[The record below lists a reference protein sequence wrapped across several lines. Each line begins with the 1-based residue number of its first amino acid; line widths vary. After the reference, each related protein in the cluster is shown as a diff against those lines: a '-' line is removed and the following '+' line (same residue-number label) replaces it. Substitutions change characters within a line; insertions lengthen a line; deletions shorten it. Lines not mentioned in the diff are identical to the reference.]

1 MEYQLERLQL
11 LILDEML
18 QGKVIKYKDTK
29 FINGVLYAVV
39 HSYIND
45 KSTWSNYDHIVIPS
59 STDMVYHKLNSVDL
73 EATPMTIPELRKA
86 YKYKLKSHL
95 ENA

>member
-1 MEYQLERLQL
+1 MEYQLKRLQL

-18 QGKVIKYKDTK
+18 QDKVIKYKDTQ

-39 HSYIND
+39 HSYINA

-59 STDMVYHKLNSVDL
+59 STDMVYHKLSSVDL

-86 YKYKLKSHL
+86 YKNKLQAHL
-95 ENA
+95 DKA